1 MQKYGKL
8 PGIPKPGRLGMMES
22 LEDVELEEG
31 EDAAAERAGAEAED
45 ERKFQRKMLTTLI
58 WKT

>member
-22 LEDVELEEG
+22 LVDVELEEG

-58 WKT
+58 